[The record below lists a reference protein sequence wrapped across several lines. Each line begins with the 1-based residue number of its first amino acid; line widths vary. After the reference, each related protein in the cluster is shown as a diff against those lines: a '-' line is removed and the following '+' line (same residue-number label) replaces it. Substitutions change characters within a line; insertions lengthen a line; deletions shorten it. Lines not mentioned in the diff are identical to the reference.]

1 MFDSQ
6 FVQSKR
12 KFDLLGASASS
23 LCLLH
28 CLATPFLFIAEA
40 SVANHHHDH
49 HGNAPLWWSVIDII
63 FIIISFFAIYFSAKT
78 TSKNWMKYA
87 LFASWFLLTF
97 LLLNEKVEGLHLAEE
112 WVYLPALSLVGLH
125 LYNRKYCQN
134 KDEQCC
140 TMPNEKAA

>member
-1 MFDSQ
+1 MFNLQ
-6 FVQSKR
+6 LTQSTR
-12 KFDLLGASASS
+12 KLDLLGASASS

-63 FIIISFFAIYFSAKT
+63 FIVISFFAIYFSAKT
-78 TSKNWMKYA
+78 TSKNWVKYA
-87 LFASWFLLTF
+87 LFASWVFLTF
-97 LLLNEKVEGLHLAEE
+97 IILNEKFEGFHLAEE

-125 LYNRKYCQN
+125 LYNRKYCQCKN
-134 KDEQCC
+134 EQCC
-140 TMPNEKAA
+140 VIPDEKVA